1 MNAMTQRRPYTFDR
15 VVRLIIGA
23 LIFAG
28 IIWLVNSLKNV
39 LLPFCVACLIAYMLE
54 PFVQYNRRLL
64 HLKGRVA
71 AIFVTLFE
79 ALFLFGIAAYFFVP
93 MLLDEAHQ
101 MAAIL
106 RNYATTELNGSIL
119 PESVHDFLRRQV
131 DFKRLSEI
139 LTSQEWTSLI
149 ENALS
154 ASWSIITGSISVLL
168 GVVSWCIVVLYVIF
182 IMIDYDRLNR
192 GMRHAIPPKYR
203 PIMFRIG
210 NDIKDSMNHY
220 FRGQALV
227 AFIVGILFSIGF
239 LIIGLPMAIILGL
252 FIGLLNMVPYLQLV
266 SIIPTA
272 VLCLVYAVG
281 GGGDFWT
288 IFWECIAV
296 YCIVQCIQ
304 DLYLT
309 PRIMGKAMGLN
320 PAIILL
326 SLSVWGSLMGL
337 IGLII
342 ALPLT
347 TLLLSYY
354 DRYIIQRGE
363 DNGDPE
369 GGLADAQAIEQA
381 VQMPL
386 DEQ

>member
-1 MNAMTQRRPYTFDR
+1 MPYSRQPYTFDR

-28 IIWLVNSLKNV
+28 IILLINALKDV

-54 PFVQYNRRLL
+54 PFVQYNKRLL
-64 HLKGRVA
+64 HFRKRTP

-79 ALFLFGIAAYFFVP
+79 VVFLLGILSYFFAP
-93 MLLDEAHQ
+93 MLVDEMHE

-106 RNYATTELNGSIL
+106 RNYASSQGGKTFL
-119 PESVHDFLRRQV
+119 PAEFHDFLRRQV
-131 DFKRLSEI
+131 DFNHISDM
-139 LTSQEWTSLI
+139 LTTQEWSSLI
-149 ENALS
+149 ESALS
-154 ASWSIITGSISVLL
+154 ASWTIISGGISVLL
-168 GVVSWCIVVLYVIF
+168 GVVSWFIVILYVIF

-192 GMRHAIPPKYR
+192 GLRHMVPPKYR
-203 PIMFRIG
+203 TIVFRIG

-239 LIIGLPMAIILGL
+239 LIIGLPMAVVLGL
-252 FIGLLNMVPYLQLV
+252 FIGVLNMVPYLQLV
-266 SIIPTA
+266 SLVPAT

-281 GGGDFWT
+281 GGSDFWT
-288 IFWECIAV
+288 IFWQCIAV

-304 DLYLT
+304 DLFLT
-309 PRIMGKAMGLN
+309 PKIMGKVMGLN
-320 PAIILL
+320 PALILL
-326 SLSVWGSLMGL
+326 SLSVWGSLLGL

-347 TLLLSYY
+347 TLLLAYY
-354 DRYIIQRGE
+354 NRYIILRGE
-363 DNGDPE
+363 DDGNPE
-369 GGLADAQAIEQA
+369 QGREDEAAIDAA
-381 VQMPL
+381 VQSPL
-386 DEQ
+386 EQ